1 MNYSRIALNPLMS
14 KNKRIAKNTIF
25 LYIRMLVL
33 MFVSLYTSR
42 VVLAALGVEDYGIY
56 NVVGGIVVLFTFINA
71 AMITSTQRY
80 LNYELGRNDLL
91 QAKKVFSIS
100 LNIHILIAF
109 IVILLAET
117 LGLWLLNTTIKYPES
132 REFAVQVTYQLS
144 ILITCIKII
153 RAPYNAAII
162 AHERMS
168 FYAYLSIFEA
178 VLQLGIVY
186 ILMVCNADRLIL
198 YSILLCIVA
207 IIVNLC
213 YYAYCRKKF
222 AICSYEL
229 YKDKTLYRQLL
240 SFSGWSMFGGVA
252 NMGAS
257 QGLNML
263 LNVFFGVTINAAMG
277 IANQVNTAVSSFVS
291 SFQTAFNPQIVKSYA
306 AEEHNYFINLIIS
319 TSKYSYL
326 LLFILAL
333 PIYICCPEVLSI
345 WLTEVPE
352 YSVSFCRLM
361 LIYALLDALQGPL
374 WYSVQATGKI
384 KTYQILMSFMILAN
398 LPIAY
403 VCLKLGYSPNSVL
416 VVRCIINFATLLV
429 RLWYL
434 NRLYKF
440 PVMEFV
446 NRVICRIIPITVV
459 AYSISYIPIATA
471 TPLMKISVVV
481 AMTCAIN
488 IILTLSI
495 GLNKDERLVVWRN
508 VKRLY
513 EKYRRG

>member
-1 MNYSRIALNPLMS
+1 MS
-14 KNKRIAKNTIF
+14 NNKRIAKNTIF

-33 MFVSLYTSR
+33 MVVSLYTSR

-56 NVVGGIVVLFTFINA
+56 NVVGGIVVLFTFINN

-100 LNIHILIAF
+100 LNIHILISL
-109 IVILLAET
+109 IVVLLAET
-117 LGLWLLNTTIKYPES
+117 VGLWLLNTTIQYPES

-144 ILITCIKII
+144 ILTTCIKII
-153 RAPYNAAII
+153 RAPYNATII
-162 AHERMS
+162 AYERMS

-178 VLQLGIVY
+178 VLQLGIVFM
-186 ILMVCNADRLIL
+186 LMAYSADRLIL

-222 AICSYEL
+222 EICQYTL
-229 YKDKTLYRQLL
+229 YRDKSLYRQLL
-240 SFSGWSMFGGVA
+240 SFSGWSLFGGVA

-257 QGLNML
+257 QGLNMI
-263 LNVFFGVTINAAMG
+263 LNVFFGVTVNATMG
-277 IANQVNTAVSSFVS
+277 IATQVNSAVASFVH

-306 AEEHNYFINLIIS
+306 TGDHGYFIKLILS

-333 PIYICCPEVLSI
+333 PIYICCPDVLCV
-345 WLTEVPE
+345 WLTEVPDFA
-352 YSVSFCRLM
+352 VSFCRLM
-361 LIYALLDALQGPL
+361 LIFALLDALQGPL

-384 KTYQILMSFMILAN
+384 KTYQILMSFMILSN

-416 VVRCIINFATLLV
+416 VVRCIINLATLFV
-429 RLWYL
+429 RMWYL

-446 NRVICRIIPITVV
+446 NGVILRIVPITAI
-459 AYSISYIPIATA
+459 AYLISYIPIEAD
-471 TPLMKISVVV
+471 TPLAKIVIIV
-481 AMTCAIN
+481 AMTLVAN
-488 IILTLSI
+488 MVLILSF
-495 GLNKDERLVVWRN
+495 GLNKDERVVVGRN
-508 VKRLY
+508 IKRFY
-513 EKYRRG
+513 EKYRRS

>member
-1 MNYSRIALNPLMS
+1 MS
-14 KNKRIAKNTIF
+14 NNKRIAKNTIF

-33 MFVSLYTSR
+33 MLVSLYTSR

-56 NVVGGIVVLFTFINA
+56 NVVGGIVVLFTFINN

-80 LNYELGRNDLL
+80 LNYELGRNDLQ
-91 QAKKVFSIS
+91 QAKKVFSVS
-100 LNIHILIAF
+100 LNIHIFIALI
-109 IVILLAET
+109 VLLLAET
-117 LGLWLLNTTIKYPES
+117 VGLWFLNTTIQYPES
-132 REFAVQVTYQLS
+132 REFAVHVTYQLS
-144 ILITCIKII
+144 ILTTCVKII

-162 AHERMS
+162 AHEKMS

-178 VLQLGIVY
+178 ILQLGIVFM
-186 ILMVCNADRLIL
+186 LMSYSADRLIL

-207 IIVNLC
+207 LIVNLC

-222 AICSYEL
+222 EICHYAL
-229 YKDKTLYRQLL
+229 YKDKLLYRQLL
-240 SFSGWSMFGGVA
+240 SFSGWSLFGGVA

-263 LNVFFGVTINAAMG
+263 LNVFFGVTVNAAMG
-277 IANQVNTAVSSFVS
+277 IATQVNTAVSSFVS

-306 AEEHNYFINLIIS
+306 ARDYGYFIKLILS

-326 LLFILAL
+326 LLFIIAL
-333 PIYICCPEVLSI
+333 PIYICCPEVLNV
-345 WLTEVPE
+345 WLTEVPD
-352 YSVSFCRLM
+352 YAVSFCRLM
-361 LIYALLDALQGPL
+361 LIFALLDALQGPL

-416 VVRCIINFATLLV
+416 VVRCIINLATLFV

-446 NRVICRIIPITVV
+446 NGVIFRIVPITVI
-459 AYSISYIPIATA
+459 AYLISYIPIDADTS
-471 TPLMKISVVV
+471 LLKILIVV
-481 AMTCAIN
+481 AMTLVANMVLI
-488 IILTLSI
+488 LSI
-495 GLNKDERLVVWRN
+495 GLNKDERLVVKRKIN
-508 VKRLY
+508 RLY

>member
-1 MNYSRIALNPLMS
+1 
-14 KNKRIAKNTIF
+14 
-25 LYIRMLVL
+25 MLVL
-33 MFVSLYTSR
+33 MVVSLYTSR

-56 NVVGGIVVLFTFINA
+56 NVVGGIVVLFTFINN

-100 LNIHILIAF
+100 LNIHILISL
-109 IVILLAET
+109 IVVLLAET
-117 LGLWLLNTTIKYPES
+117 VGLWLLNTTIQYPES

-144 ILITCIKII
+144 ILTTCIKII
-153 RAPYNAAII
+153 RAPYNATII
-162 AHERMS
+162 AYERMS

-178 VLQLGIVY
+178 VLQLGIVFM
-186 ILMVCNADRLIL
+186 LMAYSADRLIL

-222 AICSYEL
+222 EICQYTL
-229 YKDKTLYRQLL
+229 YRDKSLYRQLL
-240 SFSGWSMFGGVA
+240 SFSGWSLFGGVA

-257 QGLNML
+257 QGLNMI

-277 IANQVNTAVSSFVS
+277 IATQVNSAVASFVH

-306 AEEHNYFINLIIS
+306 TGDHGYFIKLILS

-333 PIYICCPEVLSI
+333 PIYICCPEVLCV
-345 WLTEVPE
+345 WLTEVPDFA
-352 YSVSFCRLM
+352 VSFCRLM
-361 LIYALLDALQGPL
+361 LIFALLDALQGPL

-384 KTYQILMSFMILAN
+384 KTYQILMSFMILSN

-403 VCLKLGYSPNSVL
+403 VCLKMGYSPNGVL
-416 VVRCIINFATLLV
+416 VVRCIINLATLFV
-429 RLWYL
+429 RMWYL

-446 NRVICRIIPITVV
+446 NGVILRIVPITAI
-459 AYSISYIPIATA
+459 AYLISYIPIEAD
-471 TPLMKISVVV
+471 TPLAKIVIIV
-481 AMTCAIN
+481 A
-488 IILTLSI
+488 LTLVANMVLILSI
-495 GLNKDERLVVWRN
+495 GLNKDERVVVGRN
-508 VKRLY
+508 IKRFY
-513 EKYRRG
+513 EKYRKS

>member
-1 MNYSRIALNPLMS
+1 MS
-14 KNKRIAKNTIF
+14 NSKRIAKNTIF
-25 LYIRMLVL
+25 LYIRMLIL
-33 MFVSLYTSR
+33 MLVSLYTSR

-56 NVVGGIVVLFTFINA
+56 NVVGGIVVLFTFINN
-71 AMITSTQRY
+71 AMITSTQRF
-80 LNYELGRNDLL
+80 LNYELGKNDQL
-91 QAKKVFSIS
+91 QAQKVFSIS
-100 LNIHILIAF
+100 LNIHILIAIF
-109 IVILLAET
+109 IFLLCET
-117 LGLWLLNTTIKYPES
+117 IGLWFLNTTIQYPES

-144 ILITCIKII
+144 VITTCVKII

-162 AHERMS
+162 AYERMS
-168 FYAYLSIFEA
+168 FYAYLSILEA
-178 VLQLGIVY
+178 VLQLGIVFLLIAY
-186 ILMVCNADRLIL
+186 NSDRLIL

-207 IIVNLC
+207 IVVNLC
-213 YYAYCRKKF
+213 YYAYCRTKF
-222 AICSYEL
+222 NICN
-229 YKDKTLYRQLL
+229 YKLYRDKSIYKQLL
-240 SFSGWSMFGGVA
+240 SFSGWSLFGGVA

-263 LNVFFGVTINAAMG
+263 LNVFFGVTVNAAMG
-277 IANQVNTAVSSFVS
+277 IATQVNSAVTSFVH

-306 AEEHNYFINLIIS
+306 AGDYKYFIKLILS

-333 PIYICCPEVLSI
+333 PIYICTPEVLSV
-345 WLTEVPE
+345 WLTEVPD

-361 LIYALLDALQGPL
+361 LIFALLDALQGPL

-384 KTYQILMSFMILAN
+384 KTYQILMSFMILSN

-403 VCLKLGYSPNSVL
+403 VCLKLGYSPSSVL
-416 VVRCIINFATLLV
+416 VVRCIINLATLFV

-446 NRVICRIIPITVV
+446 NGVIFRIVPITVI
-459 AYSISYIPIATA
+459 AYLISYIPIDAD
-471 TPLMKISVVV
+471 TPLLKILIVV
-481 AMTCAIN
+481 AMTLVTN
-488 IILTLSI
+488 IVMILSI
-495 GLNKDERLVVWRN
+495 GLNRNERGVVRRN
-508 VKRLY
+508 IKRLY

>member
-1 MNYSRIALNPLMS
+1 MS
-14 KNKRIAKNTIF
+14 NNKRIAKNTIF

-33 MFVSLYTSR
+33 MVVSLYTSR

-56 NVVGGIVVLFTFINA
+56 NVVGGIVVLFTFINN

-100 LNIHILIAF
+100 LNIHILISL
-109 IVILLAET
+109 IVVLLAET
-117 LGLWLLNTTIKYPES
+117 IGLWLLNTTIQYPES

-144 ILITCIKII
+144 ILTTCIKII
-153 RAPYNAAII
+153 RAPYNATII
-162 AHERMS
+162 AYERMS

-178 VLQLGIVY
+178 VLQLGIVFM
-186 ILMVCNADRLIL
+186 LMAYSADRLIL

-213 YYAYCRKKF
+213 YYAYCRNKF
-222 AICSYEL
+222 EICQYTL
-229 YKDKTLYRQLL
+229 YRDKSLYRQLL
-240 SFSGWSMFGGVA
+240 SFSGWSLFGGVA

-257 QGLNML
+257 QGLNMI
-263 LNVFFGVTINAAMG
+263 LNVFFGVTVNAAMG
-277 IANQVNTAVSSFVS
+277 IASQVNSAVASFVH

-306 AEEHNYFINLIIS
+306 AGDHGYFIKLILS

-333 PIYICCPEVLSI
+333 PIYICCPEVLCV
-345 WLTEVPE
+345 WLTEVPDFA
-352 YSVSFCRLM
+352 VSFCRLM
-361 LIYALLDALQGPL
+361 LIFALLDALQGPL

-384 KTYQILMSFMILAN
+384 KTYQILMSFMILSN

-403 VCLKLGYSPNSVL
+403 VCLKMGYSPNSVL
-416 VVRCIINFATLLV
+416 VVRCIINLATLFV
-429 RLWYL
+429 RMWYL

-446 NRVICRIIPITVV
+446 NGVILRIVPITAI
-459 AYSISYIPIATA
+459 AYLISYIPIEAD
-471 TPLMKISVVV
+471 TPLAKIVIIV
-481 AMTCAIN
+481 A
-488 IILTLSI
+488 LTLVANMVLILSI
-495 GLNKDERLVVWRN
+495 GLNKDERVVVGRYI
-508 VKRLY
+508 KRFY
-513 EKYRRG
+513 EKYRRS

>member
-1 MNYSRIALNPLMS
+1 
-14 KNKRIAKNTIF
+14 
-25 LYIRMLVL
+25 MLVL
-33 MFVSLYTSR
+33 MLVSLYTSR

-56 NVVGGIVVLFTFINA
+56 NVVGGIVVLFTFLNNA
-71 AMITSTQRY
+71 MVSSTQRY
-80 LNYELGRNDLL
+80 LNYELGKNDFL

-100 LNIHILIAF
+100 LNIHVLIAI
-109 IVILLAET
+109 IVLLLAET
-117 LGLWLLNTTIKYPES
+117 IGLWFLNNTIQYPEC

-144 ILITCIKII
+144 ILTTCVKII

-162 AHERMS
+162 AHEKMS

-178 VLQLGIVY
+178 VLQLGIVF
-186 ILMVCNADRLIL
+186 ILMASASDRLIL

-213 YYAYCRKKF
+213 YYAYCKKKF
-222 AICSYEL
+222 SICNYEL
-229 YKDKTLYRQLL
+229 YKDKSLYKQLL
-240 SFSGWSMFGGVA
+240 VFSGWSLFGGLA
-252 NMGAS
+252 NIGAS

-263 LNVFFGVTINAAMG
+263 MNVFFGVTINAAMG
-277 IANQVNTAVSSFVS
+277 IATQVNSAVTSFVH

-306 AEEHNYFINLIIS
+306 AGDLSYFIKLILS

-333 PIYICCPEVLSI
+333 PIYICTPEVLSV
-345 WLTEVPE
+345 WLTEVPDYAE
-352 YSVSFCRLM
+352 SFCRLM
-361 LIYALLDALQGPL
+361 LIFALLDALQGPL

-403 VCLKLGYSPNSVL
+403 VCLKFGYSPNSVL
-416 VVRCIINFATLLV
+416 IVRCIINLATLFV

-446 NRVICRIIPITVV
+446 NGVLCRIIPITAIAYLV
-459 AYSISYIPIATA
+459 AYIPIEAT
-471 TPLMKISVVV
+471 TPLLKIIIVV
-481 AMTCAIN
+481 AMTSTAN
-488 IILTLSI
+488 IVLALSI
-495 GLNKDERLVVWRN
+495 GLNKDERLVVKRN
-508 VKRLY
+508 IKRLY
-513 EKYRRG
+513 EKYRRS

>member
-1 MNYSRIALNPLMS
+1 MLILM
-14 KNKRIAKNTIF
+14 
-25 LYIRMLVL
+25 L
-33 MFVSLYTSR
+33 VSLYTSR

-56 NVVGGIVVLFTFINA
+56 NVVGGIVVLFTFINN

-80 LNYELGRNDLL
+80 LNYELGRNDL
-91 QAKKVFSIS
+91 QRAKKVFAIS
-100 LNIHILIAF
+100 LNIHIFIALI
-109 IVILLAET
+109 VLLLAET
-117 LGLWLLNTTIKYPES
+117 IGLWFLNTTIQYPEY

-144 ILITCIKII
+144 ILTTCVKII

-162 AHERMS
+162 AHEKMS

-178 VLQLGIVY
+178 ILQLGIVFM
-186 ILMVCNADRLIL
+186 LMTYSADRLIL
-198 YSILLCIVA
+198 YSVLLCVVA

-222 AICSYEL
+222 EICQYTL

-240 SFSGWSMFGGVA
+240 SFSGWSLLGGVA

-263 LNVFFGVTINAAMG
+263 LNVFFGVTVNAAMG
-277 IANQVNTAVSSFVS
+277 IATQVNSAVTSFVH

-306 AEEHNYFINLIIS
+306 SGNHSYFIKLILS

-345 WLTEVPE
+345 WLTKVPD
-352 YSVSFCRLM
+352 YAVSFCRLM
-361 LIYALLDALQGPL
+361 LIFALLDALQGPL

-384 KTYQILMSFMILAN
+384 KTYQTLMSFMILAN

-403 VCLKLGYSPNSVL
+403 ICLKLGYSPNSVL
-416 VVRCIINFATLLV
+416 VIRCIINLATLFV

-446 NRVICRIIPITVV
+446 NGVILRIVPITAI
-459 AYSISYIPIATA
+459 AYLISYMPIEAD
-471 TPLMKISVVV
+471 TPLLKIVIIV
-481 AMTCAIN
+481 AMTLVANMVLI
-488 IILTLSI
+488 LSI
-495 GLNKDERLVVWRN
+495 GLNKDEREVVGRN
-508 VKRLY
+508 IKRFY
-513 EKYRRG
+513 EKYMRS

>member
-1 MNYSRIALNPLMS
+1 MS
-14 KNKRIAKNTIF
+14 NNKRIAKNTIF

-33 MFVSLYTSR
+33 MVVSLYTSR

-56 NVVGGIVVLFTFINA
+56 NVVGGIVVLFTFINN

-100 LNIHILIAF
+100 LNIHILISL
-109 IVILLAET
+109 IVVLLAET
-117 LGLWLLNTTIKYPES
+117 VGLWLLNTTIQYPES

-144 ILITCIKII
+144 ILTTCIKII
-153 RAPYNAAII
+153 RAPYNATII
-162 AHERMS
+162 AYERMS

-178 VLQLGIVY
+178 VLQLGIVFM
-186 ILMVCNADRLIL
+186 LMAYSADRLIL

-222 AICSYEL
+222 EICQYTL
-229 YKDKTLYRQLL
+229 YRDKSLYRQLL
-240 SFSGWSMFGGVA
+240 SFSGWSLFGGVA

-257 QGLNML
+257 QGLNMI

-277 IANQVNTAVSSFVS
+277 IATQVNSAVASFVH

-306 AEEHNYFINLIIS
+306 TGDHGYFIKLILS

-333 PIYICCPEVLSI
+333 PIYICCPEVLCV
-345 WLTEVPE
+345 WLTEVPDFA
-352 YSVSFCRLM
+352 VSFCRLM
-361 LIYALLDALQGPL
+361 LIFALLDALQGPL

-384 KTYQILMSFMILAN
+384 KTYQILMSFMILSN

-403 VCLKLGYSPNSVL
+403 VCLKMGYSPNGVL
-416 VVRCIINFATLLV
+416 VVRCIINLATLFV
-429 RLWYL
+429 RMWYL

-446 NRVICRIIPITVV
+446 NGVILRIVPITAI
-459 AYSISYIPIATA
+459 AYLISYIPIEAD
-471 TPLMKISVVV
+471 TPLAKIVIIV
-481 AMTCAIN
+481 A
-488 IILTLSI
+488 LTLVANMVLILSI
-495 GLNKDERLVVWRN
+495 GLNKDERVVVGRN
-508 VKRLY
+508 IKRFY
-513 EKYRRG
+513 EKYRKS

>member
-1 MNYSRIALNPLMS
+1 
-14 KNKRIAKNTIF
+14 
-25 LYIRMLVL
+25 MLVL
-33 MFVSLYTSR
+33 MLVSLYTSR

-80 LNYELGRNDLL
+80 LNYELGRNTLS
-91 QAKKVFSIS
+91 QASKVFSIS
-100 LNIHILIAF
+100 LNIHILISL
-109 IVILLAET
+109 IVVLLAET
-117 LGLWLLNTTIKYPES
+117 VGLWLLNTTIQYPES
-132 REFAVQVTYQLS
+132 RESAVQITYQLS

-162 AHERMS
+162 AHEKMS

-178 VLQLGIVY
+178 ILQLGVVY
-186 ILMVCNADRLIL
+186 LLMVSKSDRLIL
-198 YSILLCIVA
+198 YSVLLCLVA

-222 AICSYEL
+222 EICL
-229 YKDKTLYRQLL
+229 YKLYNDKSLYRQLL
-240 SFSGWSMFGGVA
+240 SFSGWSLFGGVA

-257 QGLNML
+257 QGLNMI
-263 LNVFFGVTINAAMG
+263 LNIFFGVTINAAMG

-306 AEEHNYFINLIIS
+306 AEDHNYFIKLILS
-319 TSKYSYL
+319 TSKYSYI
-326 LLFILAL
+326 LLFIIAL
-333 PIYICCPEVLSI
+333 PIYICCPEVLDI

-352 YSVSFCRLM
+352 YTVSFCRLM

-384 KTYQILMSFMILAN
+384 KTYQILMSLMILSN

-403 VCLKLGYSPNSVL
+403 ACLKLGYSPSSVL
-416 VVRCIINFATLLV
+416 VVRCIINITTLFV

-434 NRLYKF
+434 NKLYKF
-440 PVMEFV
+440 PVIKFI
-446 NRVICRIIPITVV
+446 NNVICRIIPITAI
-459 AYSISYIPIATA
+459 AYLMIYIPIETT
-471 TPLMKISVVV
+471 TPFFKIITIAALTFVV
-481 AMTCAIN
+481 N
-488 IILTLSI
+488 IALTISI
-495 GLNKDERLVVWRN
+495 GLNKDERMVIGRN
-508 VKRLY
+508 IKRLY
-513 EKYRRG
+513 EKYSRG

>member
-1 MNYSRIALNPLMS
+1 MS
-14 KNKRIAKNTIF
+14 NNKRIAKNTIF

-33 MFVSLYTSR
+33 MLVSLYTSR

-56 NVVGGIVVLFTFINA
+56 NVVGGIVVLFTFISS

-100 LNIHILIAF
+100 LNIHILIAAIIF
-109 IVILLAET
+109 FLAET
-117 LGLWLLNTTIKYPES
+117 IGLWLLNTTIRYPES

-144 ILITCIKII
+144 ILTTCVKII

-178 VLQLGIVY
+178 ILQLGIVFLLLAY
-186 ILMVCNADRLIL
+186 KTDRLIL

-207 IIVNLC
+207 IVVNLC
-213 YYAYCRKKF
+213 YYAYCRHKF
-222 AICSYEL
+222 TICKYEL
-229 YKDKTLYRQLL
+229 YKDKVLYRQLL
-240 SFSGWSMFGGVA
+240 SFSGWSLFGGVA

-263 LNVFFGVTINAAMG
+263 LNVFFGVTVNAAMG
-277 IANQVNTAVSSFVS
+277 IASQVNMAVTNFVG

-306 AEEHNYFINLIIS
+306 AGDYSYFIKLILS

-333 PIYICCPEVLSI
+333 PIYICCPEVLSV

-352 YSVSFCRLM
+352 YAVSFCRLM
-361 LIYALLDALQGPL
+361 LIFALLDALQGPL

-384 KTYQILMSFMILAN
+384 RNYQILMSFMILAN

-403 VCLKLGYSPNSVL
+403 VCLKLGYSPSSAL
-416 VVRCIINFATLLV
+416 IVRCIINLATLFV

-440 PVMEFV
+440 PIMEFV
-446 NRVICRIIPITVV
+446 NGVLGRIIPITIIAYLV
-459 AYSISYIPIATA
+459 AYIPIEAT
-471 TPLMKISVVV
+471 TPLIKIVIIV
-481 AMTCAIN
+481 AMTIVAN
-488 IILTLSI
+488 IMLTLSI
-495 GLNKDERLVVWRN
+495 GLNKDERLVVERN
-508 VKRLY
+508 IKRLY